1 MKQEYLLRG
10 GEEKGSREESGGD
23 QSCHLASLGDVVD
36 TKDACTF
43 EECYGVEHGSAV
55 ESGVGSGAECAVNHA
70 LARDADE
77 ERLAERGDEGVKVV
91 EEEIVLLN
99 GLGEAESGVEPDVFD
114 AEGIERVETLG
125 EVESEVF
132 YDVGIVAELLHLG
145 GETACVHED
154 IRHLE
159 LGDSGKHGFVEL
171 SAADVVDDVGA
182 GGDGRF
188 SHGSPA
194 SVDRDYGVG
203 ELLADGEEERLESG
217 GFVGGRGEGDSRLGG
232 DGTDVDDVGAGL
244 EKFATVGHGLLG
256 RGIEAA
262 VVEGVGADVEDA
274 HDDRPVESDNFFVT
288 INCNF
293 RKIRIFA
300 FHIIIT

>member
-1 MKQEYLLRG
+1 M
-10 GEEKGSREESGGD
+10 
-23 QSCHLASLGDVVD
+23 D
-36 TKDACTF
+36 TKDAGTF
-43 EECYGVEHGSAV
+43 EERYGVEHGSAV

-70 LARDADE
+70 LARDSDE
-77 ERLAERGDEGVKVV
+77 ERLAERGYEGVEVV
-91 EEEIVLLN
+91 EEKIVLLN
-99 GLGEAESGVEPDVFD
+99 GLGEAESGVEPDVLD

-132 YDVGIVAELLHLG
+132 EDVGIVAELLHLG
-145 GETACVHED
+145 REAASVHED

-159 LGDSGKHGFVEL
+159 LCDGGKHGFVKL

-194 SVDRDYGVG
+194 GVDRDYGVG
-203 ELLADGEEERLESG
+203 ELLADGEEVRLEGG
-217 GFVGGRGEGDSRLGG
+217 GFVGGRGESDSRLGG
-232 DGTDVDDVGAGL
+232 DGTDVDDVGASL
-244 EKFATVGHGLLG
+244 EEFVTVGYGFLG
-256 RGIEAA
+256 RGVEAA
-262 VVEGVGADVEDA
+262 VVERVGADVEDA